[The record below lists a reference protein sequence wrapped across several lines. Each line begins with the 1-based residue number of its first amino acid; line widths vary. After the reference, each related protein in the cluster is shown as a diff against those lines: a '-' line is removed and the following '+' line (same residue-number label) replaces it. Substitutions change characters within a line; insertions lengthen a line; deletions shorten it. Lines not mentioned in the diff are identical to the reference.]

1 MNTIAKRKS
10 RVDVRKIC
18 VTGMMGALAS
28 ILMFIEFP
36 IPALIPSFIKF
47 DLSELPALL
56 TSFALGPVYGVVVCL
71 IKNLVNLMNSSSG
84 GVGEL
89 SNFILGCAFVFPAG
103 LVYKIKQTRI
113 SAFIASI
120 CGALFMA
127 VLSIFSNY
135 FFIYPIY
142 EKLMPMEAILDA
154 YRAINS
160 NVDTLWDALI
170 WFNAPFTFVKGLFC
184 VAITFLVYKKLS
196 PILKGKERQ

>member
-89 SNFILGCAFVFPAG
+89 SNFILGCAFVFP
-103 LVYKIKQTRI
+103 VYKIKQTRI